1 MQQNSSILQERLDD
15 LIKLA
20 FREDI
25 FTGDVATEA
34 IIPIQEEATAI
45 ISAKA
50 EGIISG
56 IEVAHRVLNYLG
68 ENEFTPLVNDG
79 DRVHPGQEL
88 IQMKAKYNVLLSA
101 ERTMLN
107 FMQRMSGIAT
117 ATNQLVAAIEG
128 TGTRLLDTR
137 KTLPGHRYTDK
148 MAVRHGGGLNHR
160 MGLYDMAMLKDNH
173 IKISGGITAAVRNAR
188 KQLPIS
194 ILIEVETSTLEEVKE
209 AVAVGADIIMLDNMS
224 CEMMKQAVDIIGHKA
239 KTEASG
245 NITLERIAQ
254 VAATGVDYIS
264 VGAIT
269 HTVKALDI
277 SMNFVQ
283 NN

>member
-1 MQQNSSILQERLDD
+1 MLQERLDD